1 MTRATGRWCAET
13 ETQVQFFDL
22 DPMEVVWHGHY
33 VKYLEIA
40 RGALLD
46 SIDYNYPEMR
56 DSGYLWPVDRFAD
69 PLRRA
74 RPIRRA
80 PQAARRDRRVG
91 ESSQDRIFDQRS
103 QQRKTPNAGQ
113 HDSGGGRDR
122 YWRDVLCVTGCAV
135 REIEGDAVM
144 AGGVLAC
151 AAALA
156 VALAAT
162 APTEKIQALLA
173 KPKVLC
179 GRFDQTKLLVGLKK
193 PVTSNGRFCVV
204 VDKGVL
210 WRTLEP
216 FPNTL
221 RVTRDEIVQ
230 MHGERVALRLDARRE
245 PALRMV
251 NNILFALF
259 AGDLGRLESFF
270 EIAGTVGE
278 KTWSVTLKAR
288 EPALAKTIARVGLE
302 GGMYVRNVTISEA
315 NGDVT
320 QIVFSAIQT
329 GDGAMNAD
337 EAALF

>member
-1 MTRATGRWCAET
+1 M
-13 ETQVQFFDL
+13 
-22 DPMEVVWHGHY
+22 P
-33 VKYLEIA
+33 
-40 RGALLD
+40 
-46 SIDYNYPEMR
+46 
-56 DSGYLWPVDRFAD
+56 
-69 PLRRA
+69 
-74 RPIRRA
+74 
-80 PQAARRDRRVG
+80 
-91 ESSQDRIFDQRS
+91 
-103 QQRKTPNAGQ
+103 
-113 HDSGGGRDR
+113 
-122 YWRDVLCVTGCAV
+122 
-135 REIEGDAVM
+135 
-144 AGGVLAC
+144 GGVLAC

-156 VALAAT
+156 VAAAAA

-179 GRFDQTKLLVGLKK
+179 GRFDQTKQLVGLKK

-210 WRTLEP
+210 WRTLQP

-245 PALRMV
+245 PALRLV

-259 AGDLGRLESFF
+259 AGDLGQLESYF
-270 EIAGTVGE
+270 EIAGTVRE

-288 EPALAKTIARVGLE
+288 EPGLAKTIAGVGME
-302 GGMYVRNVTISEA
+302 GGMYVRNVSINET